1 MTGFWIK
8 EQFQHKKQYFLL
20 GALVLLGILFLLIG
34 SDTDSDNAVSVPSTQ
49 TAIYQ
54 SLPTDGIT
62 AMEQKLA
69 NTLSQIQGAGN
80 VTVQITVKSGGRK
93 EYALDTQHTSR
104 STSEESADNSQRTTE
119 VQEQHTV
126 VQQNR
131 GGTQEALLVEET
143 APEIIGVLV
152 VAEGAN
158 DAVVQERL
166 LHAVA
171 ALLQISLHQIDI
183 VPGEGAV

>member
-119 VQEQHTV
+119 VQEQ
-126 VQQNR
+126 
-131 GGTQEALLVEET
+131 
-143 APEIIGVLV
+143 
-152 VAEGAN
+152 
-158 DAVVQERL
+158 
-166 LHAVA
+166 
-171 ALLQISLHQIDI
+171 
-183 VPGEGAV
+183 

>member
-1 MTGFWIK
+1 M
-8 EQFQHKKQYFLL
+8 
-20 GALVLLGILFLLIG
+20 
-34 SDTDSDNAVSVPSTQ
+34 
-49 TAIYQ
+49 
-54 SLPTDGIT
+54 
-62 AMEQKLA
+62 
-69 NTLSQIQGAGN
+69 
-80 VTVQITVKSGGRK
+80 
-93 EYALDTQHTSR
+93 
-104 STSEESADNSQRTTE
+104 
-119 VQEQHTV
+119 

-152 VAEGAN
+152 VAEGAD